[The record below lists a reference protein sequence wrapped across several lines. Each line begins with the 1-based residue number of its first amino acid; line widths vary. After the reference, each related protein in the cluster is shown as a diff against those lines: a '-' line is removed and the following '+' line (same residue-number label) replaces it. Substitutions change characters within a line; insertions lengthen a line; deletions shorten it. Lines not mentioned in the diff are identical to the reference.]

1 LGIEK
6 GIFLMA
12 FGDKM
17 ERLQVII
24 ERFESEDLVMEDGL
38 ALFEEGVGLV
48 KECRQF
54 LVQAKRRVTMLTDDQ
69 EVEGG
74 L

>member
-1 LGIEK
+1 
-6 GIFLMA
+6 MA

-17 ERLQVII
+17 ERLQVIM
-24 ERFESEDLVMEDGL
+24 ERFESENLGMEDGL
-38 ALFEEGVGLV
+38 ALFEEGMGLV

-54 LVQAKRRVTMLTDDQ
+54 LVCAKRRVTMLTDDG
-69 EVEGG
+69 EVESG

>member
-1 LGIEK
+1 
-6 GIFLMA
+6 
-12 FGDKM
+12 M

-24 ERFESEDLVMEDGL
+24 DQFESESLSMEDGL
-38 ALFEEGVGLV
+38 ALFEEGIGLV

-54 LVQAKRRVTMLTDDQ
+54 LEGAKRRVTMLKDDQ
-69 EVEGG
+69 EVESG